1 MSGQLESEINALLNK
16 SGAISDE
23 MALRLKSADDHE
35 AAARAERLAYGQL
48 KAEREQLGRLVH
60 SKKLLLAA
68 ELQQQATQQAAATA
82 EQSAKAVAETS
93 ERLKAKE
100 AELDELIAKAKA
112 VAATSAVVVEQAEP
126 GKA

>member
-16 SGAISDE
+16 SGAIGDE

-35 AAARAERLAYGQL
+35 AAARAERLAYGKL
-48 KAEREQLGRLVH
+48 KLDREELNRLIH
-60 SKKLLLAA
+60 NKKLLLAA
-68 ELQQQATQQAAATA
+68 ELQQQASQAAAANA
-82 EQSAKAVAETS
+82 EQSAKEVAETS

-112 VAATSAVVVEQAEP
+112 VATTAAVVVEQAEP